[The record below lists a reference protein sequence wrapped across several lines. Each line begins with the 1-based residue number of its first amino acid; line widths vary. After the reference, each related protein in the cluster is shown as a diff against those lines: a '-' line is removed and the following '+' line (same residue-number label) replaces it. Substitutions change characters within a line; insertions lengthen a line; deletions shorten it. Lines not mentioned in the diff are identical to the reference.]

1 MQRLHKWIKWGLML
15 FVLPPLC
22 GFWWWLGQGVSAQG
36 VQFLSQT
43 VRVRASPPYNLTFP
57 AAAGEGVVQS
67 DATGALSTSW
77 DGSSLTSLNASNLS
91 SGTVAAERLG
101 GGTASDATFL
111 RGDATWATPA
121 DTVTGGGIPSGA
133 VIFVTTA
140 SCPTGFSEYAAAR
153 GRYLVGLAAGGTSG
167 DTVGAALTAA
177 ENRATGGHNHGF
189 TGGTHS
195 HGFTG
200 DSHGH
205 GFSGSSHSHGLS
217 STRHTHS
224 FSDSDSHGHGFSGSS
239 HSHRLSSTSHT
250 HSFSGSDWHG
260 HTVNHQHTHGL
271 AGHTHVVRVTGNIGM
286 DRQQNTDAGN
296 DISVFDPEGQDIT
309 SRGASGNTNGQ
320 SAGPTAS
327 SATVSIS
334 GTTGS
339 SSAGSSTN
347 GASASGSVDNASVS
361 ISGTTGSSSVG
372 NSTDSVSAGGT
383 VGGATAGGTIADAT
397 AGGTVGTTGASG
409 TNAPYVQLL
418 ACQRS

>member
-1 MQRLHKWIKWGLML
+1 ML

-57 AAAGEGVVQS
+57 AAAGEGVVRS
-67 DATGALSTSW
+67 DASGALSSSW
-77 DGSSLTSLNASNLS
+77 HGSSLTSLNASSLS

-101 GGTASDATFL
+101 GGTASGTTFL
-111 RGDATWATPA
+111 RGDATWAAPA
-121 DTVTGGGIPSGA
+121 DTVTNGGIPSGA
-133 VIFVTTA
+133 VIFVTTE

-153 GRYLVGLAAGGTSG
+153 GRYLVGLADEGESG
-167 DTVGAALTAA
+167 ATVGAALTAA
-177 ENRATGGHNHGF
+177 ENRAVGGHNHGF
-189 TGGTHS
+189 TGASHG

-200 DSHGH
+200 ASHSH

-217 STRHTHS
+217 STSHTHS
-224 FSDSDSHGHGFSGSS
+224 FSDSASHSHGFSGSS
-239 HSHRLSSTSHT
+239 HSHGLSSTSHR
-250 HSFSGSDWHG
+250 HSFSGSDSHS

-271 AGHTHVVRVTGNIGM
+271 GDHTHELPFGTRVVPV
-286 DRQQNTDAGN
+286 DDGN
-296 DISVFDPEGQDIT
+296 DYRAFHSDGDQPSG
-309 SRGASGNTNGQ
+309 GNTTSTTGQ
-320 SAGPTAS
+320 SVGPTAS
-327 SATVSIS
+327 SASVSIS

-339 SSAGSSTN
+339 SSAGSRTN
-347 GASASGSVDNASVS
+347 GAAAGGSVGNASVS

-372 NSTDSVSAGGT
+372 SSTNSASPGGT
-383 VGGATAGGTIADAT
+383 VAAVTAGGTIADAT
-397 AGGTVGTTGASG
+397 AGGAVGTTGASG

>member
-22 GFWWWLGQGVSAQG
+22 GFWWWMGQGVSAEG
-36 VQFLSQT
+36 VQFLSRT
-43 VRVRASPPYNLTFP
+43 VRVRA
-57 AAAGEGVVQS
+57 
-67 DATGALSTSW
+67 
-77 DGSSLTSLNASNLS
+77 GSSLTSLNASNLS

-101 GGTASDATFL
+101 GGTASATTFL
-111 RGDATWATPA
+111 RGDATWATPT
-121 DTVTGGGIPSGA
+121 DTVTNGGIPSGA

-140 SCPTGFSEYAAAR
+140 SCPTGFSEYAAAA

-177 ENRATGGHNHGF
+177 ENRAVGGHNHGF

-224 FSDSDSHGHGFSGSS
+224 FSDTDSHGHGFSGSS
-239 HSHRLSSTSHT
+239 HSHGLSSTSHT
-250 HSFSGSDWHG
+250 HSFSDSDTHSHG
-260 HTVNHQHTHGL
+260 TSVSSQHTHGERHITDPQGN
-271 AGHTHVVRVTGNIGM
+271 AVPVDRGDDDWAVRRQGHETPATTG
-286 DRQQNTDAGN
+286 Q
-296 DISVFDPEGQDIT
+296 
-309 SRGASGNTNGQ
+309 SRGVSVSVNN
-320 SAGPTAS
+320 
-327 SATVSIS
+327 ATVNIS

-339 SSAGSSTN
+339 SSAGSRTN
-347 GASASGSVDNASVS
+347 SASPA
-361 ISGTTGSSSVG
+361 
-372 NSTDSVSAGGT
+372 GT
-383 VGGATAGGTIADAT
+383 VAAVTVSGTIADAT

>member
-43 VRVRASPPYNLTFP
+43 VRVRA
-57 AAAGEGVVQS
+57 
-67 DATGALSTSW
+67 
-77 DGSSLTSLNASNLS
+77 GSSLTSLNASNLS

-101 GGTASDATFL
+101 GGTASDATYL
-111 RGDATWATPA
+111 RGDATWATPP
-121 DTVTGGGIPSGA
+121 DMVGGGIPSGA
-133 VIFVTTA
+133 VIFVTTE
-140 SCPTGFSEYAAAR
+140 SCPTGFSEYAAAA
-153 GRYLVGLAAGGTSG
+153 GRYLVGLVAGGTGG

-177 ENRATGGHNHGF
+177 ENRAVGGHNHGF
-189 TGGTHS
+189 TGATHG

-200 DSHGH
+200 ASHGH

-224 FSDSDSHGHGFSGSS
+224 FSDSDSHGHGFTGSS
-239 HSHRLSSTSHT
+239 HSHGLSSTSHT
-250 HSFSGSDWHG
+250 HSFSDSDTHSHG
-260 HTVNHQHTHGL
+260 TSVSSQHTHGERHITDPQGN
-271 AGHTHVVRVTGNIGM
+271 AVPVDRGDDDWAVRRQGHETPATTG
-286 DRQQNTDAGN
+286 Q
-296 DISVFDPEGQDIT
+296 
-309 SRGASGNTNGQ
+309 SRGVSVSVNNATVNISGTTGSSSAGSRTNGA
-320 SAGPTAS
+320 SAGGSVSNAS
-327 SATVSIS
+327 VSIS

-339 SSAGSSTN
+339 SSAGSRTN
-347 GASASGSVDNASVS
+347 SASPA
-361 ISGTTGSSSVG
+361 
-372 NSTDSVSAGGT
+372 GT
-383 VGGATAGGTIADAT
+383 VAAVTVSGTIADAT

>member
-101 GGTASDATFL
+101 GGTASATTFL

-140 SCPTGFSEYAAAR
+140 SCPTGFSEYAAAA
-153 GRYLVGLAAGGTSG
+153 GRYLVGLAADGTSG

-177 ENRATGGHNHGF
+177 ENRAVGGHNHGF
-189 TGGTHS
+189 TGATHS

-200 DSHGH
+200 ASHGH

-217 STRHTHS
+217 STSHTHS

-239 HSHRLSSTSHT
+239 HSHGLSSTAHT
-250 HSFSGSDWHG
+250 HSFADSDTHSHG
-260 HTVNHQHTHGL
+260 TGVNSQHTHAYG
-271 AGHTHVVRVTGNIGM
+271 
-286 DRQQNTDAGN
+286 DRRREDGARIQVDGGN
-296 DISVFDPEGQDIT
+296 DGWALVYEPNLVNENPTSAGQ
-309 SRGASGNTNGQ
+309 SRGTTVTVNN
-320 SAGPTAS
+320 
-327 SATVSIS
+327 ATVSIS

-339 SSAGSSTN
+339 SSAGSRTN
-347 GASASGSVDNASVS
+347 GASAGGSVDNATVS
-361 ISGTTGSSSVG
+361 ISGTTGSSSAG
-372 NSTDSVSAGGT
+372 GSRTNSASPGGT
-383 VGGATAGGTIADAT
+383 VAAVTAGGTIADAT
-397 AGGTVGTTGASG
+397 AGGAVGTTGASG

>member
-36 VQFLSQT
+36 VQFLSRT

-57 AAAGEGVVQS
+57 AAAAEGVVRS
-67 DATGALSTSW
+67 DAAGALSTSW

-91 SGTVAAERLG
+91 SGTVAAARLG
-101 GGTASDATFL
+101 SGTASATTFL
-111 RGDATWATPA
+111 RGDNTWATPA
-121 DTVTGGGIPSGA
+121 DTVTNGGIPSGA

-140 SCPTGFSEYAAAR
+140 SCPTGFSEYAAAA
-153 GRYLVGLAAGGTSG
+153 GRYLVGLVAGGTGG

-177 ENRATGGHNHGF
+177 ENRAVGGHNHGF
-189 TGGTHS
+189 TGATHG

-200 DSHGH
+200 ASHGH

-224 FSDSDSHGHGFSGSS
+224 FSDSDSHGHGFTGSS
-239 HSHRLSSTSHT
+239 HSHGLSSTSHT
-250 HSFSGSDWHG
+250 HSFSDSDTHSHG
-260 HTVNHQHTHGL
+260 TSVSSQHTHGERHITDPQGN
-271 AGHTHVVRVTGNIGM
+271 AVPVDRGDDDWAVRRQGHETPATTG
-286 DRQQNTDAGN
+286 Q
-296 DISVFDPEGQDIT
+296 
-309 SRGASGNTNGQ
+309 SRGVSVSVNNATVNISGTTGSSSAGSRTNGA
-320 SAGPTAS
+320 SAGGSVSNAS
-327 SATVSIS
+327 VSIS

-339 SSAGSSTN
+339 SSAGSRTN
-347 GASASGSVDNASVS
+347 SASPA
-361 ISGTTGSSSVG
+361 
-372 NSTDSVSAGGT
+372 GT
-383 VGGATAGGTIADAT
+383 VAAVTVSGTIADAT

>member
-1 MQRLHKWIKWGLML
+1 M
-15 FVLPPLC
+15 
-22 GFWWWLGQGVSAQG
+22 
-36 VQFLSQT
+36 
-43 VRVRASPPYNLTFP
+43 
-57 AAAGEGVVQS
+57 QS

-111 RGDATWATPA
+111 RGDATWATPP

-177 ENRATGGHNHGF
+177 ENRAVGGHNHGF
-189 TGGTHS
+189 TGATHG

-200 DSHGH
+200 ASHGH

-217 STRHTHS
+217 STSHTHS

-239 HSHRLSSTSHT
+239 HSHGLSSTSHT
-250 HSFSGSDWHG
+250 HSFSGSDSHSHG
-260 HTVNHQHTHGL
+260 TSVSSQHTHAYSDGSSSL
-271 AGHTHVVRVTGNIGM
+271 
-286 DRQQNTDAGN
+286 
-296 DISVFDPEGQDIT
+296 
-309 SRGASGNTNGQ
+309 SRGVVAVEPNVGNGIGVLSSSSQVVATNTNKFTAGQ
-320 SAGPTAS
+320 TAGTTVTVRN
-327 SATVSIS
+327 ATVNIS

-339 SSAGSSTN
+339 SSVGNSTN

-361 ISGTTGSSSVG
+361 ISGRTGSSSVG
-372 NSTDSVSAGGT
+372 GSTNSASADGT
-383 VGGATAGGTIADAT
+383 VAAAAVSGTIADAT
-397 AGGTVGTTGASG
+397 GGGAVGTTGASG